1 LNERP
6 QFHLKTYRAKDVL
19 KLLLLF
25 VFSVDCERN
34 RSYDLPI
41 AGDLGP
47 KIVVIE
53 MTREALP
60 RRVIDILHIDEH
72 GYRFHQISSQTQ
84 EVGNYDEKYSHADE
98 QHHVGHKVREQH
110 QCKSADQRNDRPL
123 LLAVNKISQPD
134 RAEEQPP

>member
-1 LNERP
+1 
-6 QFHLKTYRAKDVL
+6 
-19 KLLLLF
+19 
-25 VFSVDCERN
+25 
-34 RSYDLPI
+34 
-41 AGDLGP
+41 
-47 KIVVIE
+47 

-60 RRVIDILHIDEH
+60 RRVIDILHIDEYGH
-72 GYRFHQISSQTQ
+72 SFHRNSSQTQ
-84 EVGNYDEKYSHADE
+84 EVGNYDEKYSNADE